1 MSRLR
6 RLVLCDRYFFVTC
19 RVQASRRGLSESELA
34 ILARAIRERCAA
46 MPFVLAAWVLLPD
59 HWHAMI
65 FARCPLTVSRVMEAI
80 KVSATKLINRS
91 RGERGVLFQG
101 RFFERAL
108 RTVKE
113 FHEKVE
119 YIHLNPVR
127 GGLVTRPEDWRWSR
141 MRDYTGSVSA
151 PAGTASP
158 LPVDRVLLPA
168 DARTRI

>member
-6 RLVLCDRYFFVTC
+6 RLALCDRYFFVTC
-19 RVQASRRGLSESELA
+19 RVHASRRGLSESELA

-113 FHEKVE
+113 YHEKVE
-119 YIHLNPVR
+119 YIHRNPVTE
-127 GGLVTRPEDWRWSR
+127 GLAARPKDWQWSSVH
-141 MRDYTGSVSA
+141 DFTGSINQRLST
-151 PAGTASP
+151 GSP
-158 LPVDRVLLPA
+158 VPVDRILLPS
-168 DARTRI
+168 DERARI